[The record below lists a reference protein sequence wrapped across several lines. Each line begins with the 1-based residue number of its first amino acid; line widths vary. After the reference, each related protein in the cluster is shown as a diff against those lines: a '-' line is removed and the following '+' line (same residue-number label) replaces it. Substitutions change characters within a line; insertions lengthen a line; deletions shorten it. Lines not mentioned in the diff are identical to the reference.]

1 VVTSKESCGRWLCEP
16 DVTDTQLLDAV
27 AGFYAEALARS
38 PAAQEWLAARGID
51 VGLAV
56 TFGVG
61 FSDRSLGLSLPLKNR
76 RAGAVLR
83 SRLQGFG
90 VLRASGH
97 EHLRGCVTVPVRD
110 AEGRVVQIV
119 GYRVGRARDERGI
132 PATLALD
139 GLPGAVFN
147 PSALASD
154 EVIVAGSLL
163 GLPRVWLTPLVCDHA
178 A

>member
-1 VVTSKESCGRWLCEP
+1 MVTSEESFGRAGGGWLCGPEVP
-16 DVTDTQLLDAV
+16 DGELLGAV
-27 AGFYAEALARS
+27 AGFNADTLARS
-38 PAAQEWLAARGID
+38 PAAREWLAARGVD
-51 VGLAV
+51 AGLAAMV
-56 TFGVG
+56 GVG

-110 AEGRVVQIV
+110 GDGAVVQIV

-139 GLPGAVFN
+139 GLPGAV
-147 PSALASD
+147 
-154 EVIVAGSLL
+154 
-163 GLPRVWLTPLVCDHA
+163 
-178 A
+178 